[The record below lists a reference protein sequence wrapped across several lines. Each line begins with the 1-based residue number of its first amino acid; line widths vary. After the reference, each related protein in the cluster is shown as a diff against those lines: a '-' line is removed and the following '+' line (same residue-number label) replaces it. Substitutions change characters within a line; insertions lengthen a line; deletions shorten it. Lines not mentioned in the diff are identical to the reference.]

1 MIILVI
7 ALALLTTIL
16 VGGVLGA
23 WLTLRWVQVLQPG
36 RRVNCCRSSL
46 RHFGQAQDSTVR
58 P

>member
-23 WLTLRWVQVLQPG
+23 WLTLRWVQVLQPARG
-36 RRVNCCRSSL
+36 VNCCRSSL
-46 RHFGQAQDSTVR
+46 RHFGQAPDSTVR